1 MWKYL
6 LSVHFE
12 MSSEWPAKGP
22 AEAADEVRIKG
33 LIRGSPMITPA
44 KLDIRSTSSADANG
58 SGGAHVDIQQH
69 SAASASNDSSGAK
82 SQSNPAVEALL
93 KLIEQLE
100 KQLQREQQELKTATA
115 QSNPDNPATLARV
128 TGAQSGVATTLGQLQ
143 SAMQK
148 LAEVLTQMGNS
159 SSGTLLNTTA

>member
-1 MWKYL
+1 MARTG
-6 LSVHFE
+6 SH
-12 MSSEWPAKGP
+12 AKVL
-22 AEAADEVRIKG
+22 ADADDEELIKG

-44 KLDIRSTSSADANG
+44 KLDARSTSSADANG
-58 SGGAHVDIQQH
+58 GGGAHVDMQQRF
-69 SAASASNDSSGAK
+69 ATLASNDSGSAK
-82 SQSNPAVEALL
+82 SQSSPAVEALL
-93 KLIEQLE
+93 NLIEQLE

-115 QSNPDNPATLARV
+115 QSNPDNPATLVRV

-148 LAEVLTQMGNS
+148 LAEALTQMGDS

>member
-1 MWKYL
+1 MT
-6 LSVHFE
+6 
-12 MSSEWPAKGP
+12 
-22 AEAADEVRIKG
+22 
-33 LIRGSPMITPA
+33 TPA
-44 KLDIRSTSSADANG
+44 KLDVRSTSSADANG
-58 SGGAHVDIQQH
+58 GSGAHVDMQQR
-69 SAASASNDSSGAK
+69 SATPASNDGNSAK

-148 LAEVLTQMGNS
+148 LAEALTQMGDS

>member
-1 MWKYL
+1 L
-6 LSVHFE
+6 FIFDGLDQ
-12 MSSEWPAKGP
+12 PAAKVLAG
-22 AEAADEVRIKG
+22 ADDEVRIKG

-44 KLDIRSTSSADANG
+44 KLDVRSTSSADANG
-58 SGGAHVDIQQH
+58 GSGVPGDIQQR
-69 SAASASNDSSGAK
+69 STTPASNDSSGSK
-82 SQSNPAVEALL
+82 LQSNPAVEALL

-128 TGAQSGVATTLGQLQ
+128 TAAQSGVATTLGQLQ

-148 LAEVLTQMGNS
+148 LAEALTQMGDS
-159 SSGTLLNTTA
+159 SSGTLLNTSA

>member
-1 MWKYL
+1 ML
-6 LSVHFE
+6 
-12 MSSEWPAKGP
+12 
-22 AEAADEVRIKG
+22 
-33 LIRGSPMITPA
+33 TTA
-44 KLDIRSTSSADANG
+44 KLDVRSTSPADANG
-58 SGGAHVDIQQH
+58 GNGAHVDMKQR
-69 SAASASNDSSGAK
+69 SATPPSNDSASAK

-115 QSNPDNPATLARV
+115 QSSPDNPATLARV
-128 TGAQSGVATTLGQLQ
+128 TGAQSGIATTLGQLQ

-148 LAEVLTQMGNS
+148 LAEALTQMGDS

>member
-1 MWKYL
+1 
-6 LSVHFE
+6 
-12 MSSEWPAKGP
+12 
-22 AEAADEVRIKG
+22 
-33 LIRGSPMITPA
+33 MITPA
-44 KLDIRSTSSADANG
+44 KLDIRSTSSADASG
-58 SGGAHVDIQQH
+58 SGGAHVDIQQR
-69 SAASASNDSSGAK
+69 SAAAASNDSGAK

-100 KQLQREQQELKTATA
+100 KQLQREQQELRTATA
-115 QSNPDNPATLARV
+115 QSNPGNPATLARV

-148 LAEVLTQMGNS
+148 LAEALTQMGDS

>member
-1 MWKYL
+1 
-6 LSVHFE
+6 
-12 MSSEWPAKGP
+12 
-22 AEAADEVRIKG
+22 
-33 LIRGSPMITPA
+33 MITPA
-44 KLDIRSTSSADANG
+44 KLDVRSTSSADANG
-58 SGGAHVDIQQH
+58 GSGAHVAMQQR
-69 SAASASNDSSGAK
+69 SAAPASNDGSGAK
-82 SQSNPAVEALL
+82 SQSSSPAVEALL

-128 TGAQSGVATTLGQLQ
+128 TAAQSGVATTLGQLQ

-148 LAEVLTQMGNS
+148 LAEALTQMGDS